1 VETARAIPREEV
13 NTAETQSL
21 PAFTGLV
28 PRVEMSRQVGPS
40 GSGVIYSLR
49 LADADGRLVSGA
61 QADGQLRET
70 PLEDTERAGVYKSAV
85 LPSDLMPPS
94 GLSVRV
100 FFSNMRIEIPIDG

>member
-1 VETARAIPREEV
+1 
-13 NTAETQSL
+13 
-21 PAFTGLV
+21 
-28 PRVEMSRQVGPS
+28 MSRQVGPS

-61 QADGQLRET
+61 QVWLRGQSADGQLRET
-70 PLEDTERAGVYKSAV
+70 PLEETERAGVYKSGV